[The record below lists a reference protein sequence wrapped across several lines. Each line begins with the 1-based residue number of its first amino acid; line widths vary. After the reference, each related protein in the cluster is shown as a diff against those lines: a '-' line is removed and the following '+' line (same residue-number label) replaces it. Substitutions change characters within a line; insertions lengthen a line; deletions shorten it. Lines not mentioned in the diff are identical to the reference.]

1 MQAASFGTVQPLSGN
16 GGSDPFAIE
25 GRKLDPAN
33 LTAAGWQVV
42 GPNYLK
48 TLGIPLLKG
57 RDLTAA
63 DVQPGAPPV
72 AIINEKMAARY
83 WPNEDPIGRRITL
96 GLPRPD
102 NPWITIVGIAKNVP
116 HRARSQPEPDWYASR
131 VVSPQRHRYLFVR
144 SALPAS
150 S

>member
-1 MQAASFGTVQPLSGN
+1 MQPLSGN

-33 LTAAGWQVV
+33 LTSAGWQVV

-57 RDLTAA
+57 RDLTAE

-83 WPNEDPIGRRITL
+83 WPNEDPL
-96 GLPRPD
+96 
-102 NPWITIVGIAKNVP
+102 VG
-116 HRARSQPEPDWYASR
+116 ASR
-131 VVSPQRHRYLFVR
+131 
-144 SALPAS
+144 
-150 S
+150 